1 MALQVPGMGMDGG
14 NGKQG
19 VGGAVCE
26 EVPISSGNQLDIA
39 IISDAE
45 LAAHGGSERVKSI

>member
-1 MALQVPGMGMDGG
+1 MQSRVWAGAGAR
-14 NGKQG
+14 
-19 VGGAVCE
+19 AVCE